1 MTFPMKKQAIAVVGM
16 MALMLSATSPFST
29 VLAETVNNT
38 AASKEK
44 QTLHIDQ
51 VIAEI
56 NQKKPISIK
65 LKKIWIFG
73 L

>member
-1 MTFPMKKQAIAVVGM
+1 MNNKREDDISYEKASNSSSRYDGFNA
-16 MALMLSATSPFST
+16 SATSPFST

-65 LKKIWIFG
+65 
-73 L
+73 

>member
-1 MTFPMKKQAIAVVGM
+1 MKKQAIAVVGM

-29 VLAETVNNT
+29 VLAETVNSA

-56 NQKKPISIK
+56 NQKEQILIK